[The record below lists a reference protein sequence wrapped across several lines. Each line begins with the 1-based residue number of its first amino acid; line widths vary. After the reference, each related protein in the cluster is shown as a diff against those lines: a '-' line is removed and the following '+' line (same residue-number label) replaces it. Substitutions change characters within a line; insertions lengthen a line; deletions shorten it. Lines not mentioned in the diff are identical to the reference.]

1 VSFRGQLVAIVGP
14 VGSGKSSLAS
24 ALLGEM
30 DQTHGAPVAMRGSLA
45 FCTQQAWIM
54 NSTLRENVLF
64 GRKMEPERYQRVLS
78 ACALNEVSSR
88 RSLACL
94 KKALLQDLAS
104 SCGGHCRVSVQ

>member
-1 VSFRGQLVAIVGP
+1 MAIVGP
-14 VGSGKSSLAS
+14 VGSGKSSLTS

-30 DQTHGAPVAMRGSLA
+30 DQTAGAPVGMRGSLA

-78 ACALNEVSSR
+78 ACALNEVGLTLWRAGKTSQQI
-88 RSLACL
+88 LEC
-94 KKALLQDLAS
+94 
-104 SCGGHCRVSVQ
+104 C